1 LDLITSSITRDGNRR
16 KSSVPLFVQLFV
28 LVGAQ
33 LTYRWDEWV
42 PEARLLKL
50 NEAGISKRKQLADQ
64 QTQKS
69 RSAGTVASPIV
80 KEKGKGRKG
89 GAAEAKKRAR
99 DSGIE

>member
-1 LDLITSSITRDGNRR
+1 
-16 KSSVPLFVQLFV
+16 
-28 LVGAQ
+28 
-33 LTYRWDEWV
+33 
-42 PEARLLKL
+42 L

-69 RSAGTVASPIV
+69 RSVGSIASPVV

-99 DSGIE
+99 DSGIESVSYPHFLDYLIVFGSLC